1 VEASPLES
9 CRWQRLV
16 SPEDVVL
23 HGSIN
28 HLSITVSK
36 LEEAMAFFGP
46 VLEFLGFTRGEILSD
61 DSAGTRLT
69 VNINHTSGVAFNV
82 WEAKPGLADHAF
94 EVYEPGLHH
103 VAFNVARREQVD
115 QLHELVTGL
124 GAPILAGPGEFPYAE
139 DGLGYYAVYFLGP
152 DRLKLECVH
161 MPGLERAFREK
172 GLLEPQA
179 ES

>member
-1 VEASPLES
+1 
-9 CRWQRLV
+9 
-16 SPEDVVL
+16 VL

-28 HLSITVSK
+28 HVSITVSN
-36 LEEAMAFFGP
+36 LEEAIAFFGP
-46 VLEFLGFTRGEILSD
+46 VLEFLGYARGEVLRNE
-61 DSAGTRLT
+61 SAGTRLT
-69 VNINHTSGVAFNV
+69 VNINTANGVAFNV

-115 QLHELVTGL
+115 QLHALVTEL
-124 GAPILAGPGEFPYAE
+124 GAPILAGPAEFPYAE

-152 DRLKLECVH
+152 GRLKFECVH
-161 MPGLERAFREK
+161 MPGLKRAFRDK
-172 GLLEPQA
+172 GLLKSQD

>member
-1 VEASPLES
+1 M
-9 CRWQRLV
+9 
-16 SPEDVVL
+16 L

-28 HLSITVSK
+28 HVSVTVSD
-36 LEEAMAFFGP
+36 LDEAMTFVGP
-46 VLEFLGFTRGEILSD
+46 VLEFLGYTRGEVLRN

-69 VNINHTSGVAFNV
+69 VNINLANGVAFNV

-124 GAPILAGPGEFPYAE
+124 GAPILAGPAEFPYAE

-152 DRLKLECVH
+152 DRLKFECVH

-172 GLLEPQA
+172 DLLGSRDP
-179 ES
+179 S